1 MHEIAEEEYLLFL
14 QDMKDGAMI
23 LGRYVDESEYEDE
36 YSHNE
41 IRKAQGLFIE
51 MVRTYLHENYPG
63 KFVVKADGYCVFIV
77 TPQKAKEHILSEET
91 IQAFTVN

>member
-14 QDMKDGAMI
+14 QDMKDGSMI
-23 LGRYVDESEYEDE
+23 FGRYIDEAEYEDE

-41 IRKAQGLFIE
+41 IRKAQELFIE

-63 KFVVKADGYCVFIV
+63 KFVVKAGGYCVFIA
-77 TPQKAKEHILSEET
+77 TLEKAGKHILSEET